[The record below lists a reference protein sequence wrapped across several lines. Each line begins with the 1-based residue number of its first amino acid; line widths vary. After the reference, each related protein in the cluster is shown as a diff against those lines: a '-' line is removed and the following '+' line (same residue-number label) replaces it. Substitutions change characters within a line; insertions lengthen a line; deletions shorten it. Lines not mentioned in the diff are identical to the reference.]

1 MPEVHAMLSASGSH
15 KWLHCPPSA
24 KLEAAIPD
32 KTTSYAEEG
41 TAAHAVAEL
50 RLRNFLRTGKV
61 AKKRLKSIS
70 IPRQMGEHYD
80 YPVDDEMWEAT
91 GRYLDICIEKINAA
105 RKASGDA
112 KIMVEQRLDFSTW
125 VPEGFGTGDLVIV
138 SDGGLEVC
146 DLKYG
151 KGVPVDAVGNT
162 QMRLYALGAYNDNY
176 LLYDVSRIRMTII
189 QPRLDSVSSD
199 ELTEKELLEWGET
212 VKPIAQQAYKGEG
225 EKAAGEHCRFCRCR
239 EICREL
245 ADYMLDSVK
254 TDLTSSDLRADE
266 IADIVLKSKEIKKWL
281 TDIEDYALAKAIE
294 GQKWPGLKVVAGR
307 SSRKLSDP
315 ALASGIL
322 LQEGYA
328 EADIY
333 KPQELHTLTTLEKIV
348 GKKKLSELL
357 KDVIVKPQGKPTLA
371 AESDKRP
378 PMELDSIA
386 ASDFDDSLLN

>member
-1 MPEVHAMLSASGSH
+1 M
-15 KWLHCPPSA
+15 
-24 KLEAAIPD
+24 
-32 KTTSYAEEG
+32 
-41 TAAHAVAEL
+41 AEL

-105 RKASGDA
+105 RKASRDA

-225 EKAAGEHCRFCRCR
+225 EHCRFCRCR

-254 TDLTSSDLRADE
+254 TDLTCSDLRADE

-294 GQKWPGLKVVAGR
+294 GQVWPGLKVVEGR

-333 KPQELHTLTTLEKIV
+333 KPQELHTLTTLEKLV

-357 KDVIVKPQGKPTLA
+357 KDVIVKPQGKPTLV

-378 PMELDSIA
+378 PMELDNIA